1 MKALN
6 INKNSPETEKEEIG
20 RIDSETYSDL
30 YDKYVAAIYRYIYF
44 KVNVQEMAE
53 DLTGDTFLK
62 TWQYLQNGHK
72 INNIRAFLY
81 QTAGNLVTDYYRSHS
96 SKQVSIDKAEQIVDM
111 KSSAEIE
118 KINLNTELAIIE
130 QTLKQINET
139 YKEIIILYFIE
150 QFTISEIAN
159 IKNKSE
165 GAIRVLIH
173 RALKS
178 IKNKLPKEYVEAMQK
193 IVSPESKDRDGGS
206 YGTGTAE
213 NPLLIE
219 NLSVE

>member
-1 MKALN
+1 MKGLN
-6 INKNSPETEKEEIG
+6 INKNSLNAEIG
-20 RIDSETYSDL
+20 ASGKIDAMVYSSL

-44 KVNVQEMAE
+44 KVNVAEIAE

-62 TWQYLQNGHK
+62 TWQYLQNGNQ
-72 INNIRAFLY
+72 IDNIKAFFY
-81 QTAGNLVTDYYRSHS
+81 QTANNLVTDYYRSRA
-96 SKQVSIDKAEQIVDM
+96 SKSVSIDKAEQIMDT
-111 KSSAEIE
+111 KAASEID
-118 KINLNTELAIIE
+118 KINLNTELAIIQE
-130 QTLKQINET
+130 TLKQLNET
-139 YKEIIILYFIE
+139 YKEIIVLYFIE
-150 QFTISEIAN
+150 QLTITEIAN

-193 IVSPESKDRDGGS
+193 IVHPEGKDKDRRLS
-206 YGTGTAE
+206 TG
-213 NPLLIE
+213 NPVLIE

>member
-1 MKALN
+1 MKGLN
-6 INKNSPETEKEEIG
+6 INKNSPDTEIKESCLV
-20 RIDSETYSDL
+20 DTATYSSL

-44 KVNVQEMAE
+44 KVNVTEVAE

-72 INNIRAFLY
+72 IENIKAFFY
-81 QTAGNLVTDYYRSHS
+81 QTANNLVTDYYRSRA
-96 SKQVSIDKAEQIVDM
+96 SKLVSIDKAEKIIDT
-111 KSSAEIE
+111 KSASVID

-130 QTLKQINET
+130 ETLKQLNET
-139 YKEIIILYFIE
+139 YKEIIVLYFIE
-150 QFTISEIAN
+150 QLTITEIAN

-165 GAIRVLIH
+165 GAVRVLIH

-193 IVSPESKDRDGGS
+193 IVRPEANNKGIGS
-206 YGTGTAE
+206 RSDIGVDS
-213 NPLLIE
+213 LMIE